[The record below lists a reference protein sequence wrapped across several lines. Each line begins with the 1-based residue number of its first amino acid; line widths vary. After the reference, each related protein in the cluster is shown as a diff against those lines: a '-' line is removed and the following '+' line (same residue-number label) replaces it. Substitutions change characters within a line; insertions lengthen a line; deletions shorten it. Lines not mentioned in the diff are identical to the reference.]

1 MCIKIF
7 KMLVNVLMK
16 YKKDFKIKMLG
27 KKILTQQSQGVVKT
41 SRLSKCSSKLMNSLK
56 PL

>member
-1 MCIKIF
+1 
-7 KMLVNVLMK
+7 MK
-16 YKKDFKIKMLG
+16 EKLKNHDFNPKDKKDFKIKMLG